1 MGKAPGNVKR
11 KGKAGEAATYIS
23 RTKAV
28 KKLQV
33 SLSQFRQ
40 LCILKGIYPREP
52 QSRKKAQQGN
62 TQVKTLYY
70 KKDIRFLLHE
80 PILWK
85 IRAYKAYLKKLKKAL
100 DKSDKLKVKR
110 LQDTKPIYTLDHIIK
125 ERYPTFIDAVADLE
139 DPLCM
144 CFMYSHFPK
153 SIRQHYN
160 IVGLAHRLTVEF
172 MNYVI
177 HTKALRKVFVSIK
190 GYYYQAEI
198 LGQTVTWLVAH
209 PFGFDMPEDV
219 DFNVMVI
226 FTELYSTLL
235 GFINFRLYNLADLHY
250 PPRLKESQSYDST
263 GLDKGE
269 VHLDRLSALNGDLL
283 TVKPTVVEEPE
294 EETDQFTFSDEP
306 ADIEAAR
313 KEQDS
318 VVRLQKL
325 FSGLKFFLG
334 RECPRESL
342 SFVIRCC
349 GGCVSWDQSVYI
361 NSTYKESD
369 ETITHQIT
377 DRPQSNNQ
385 YLSRYYIQPQWVY
398 DSINAR
404 RLLPV
409 DSYFPGAVLPPHLS
423 PFEGK
428 PGGYKPPEELA
439 LDKFKDGEKLS
450 SKPDQPT
457 AEEKALSQ
465 LNNNTVTSKAKS
477 SPGEVNKQN
486 KPGKNKKGKN
496 NKDKPQRIKGTKV
509 PIMEEKRLEEYW
521 ATESKKPDETLTK
534 EEVLAKMKV
543 NPGKLQTKVTGKAED
558 RNYREMQ
565 EMMIKKKYKR
575 MYTKMMQKRLQEKL
589 ELSKMRG
596 RRKRIDAKN
605 KIKKHVTELTT
616 Q

>member
-23 RTKAV
+23 RTRAV

-52 QSRKKAQQGN
+52 QSRKKAQHGN

-125 ERYPTFIDAVADLE
+125 ERYPTFIDAVGDLE

-144 CFMYSHFPK
+144 CFMYSAFPK
-153 SIRQHYN
+153 NIRQHYN
-160 IVGLAHRLTVEF
+160 IVGLTHKLTVEF

-198 LGQTVTWLVAH
+198 LGQTITWLVAH

-235 GFINFRLYNLADLHY
+235 GFINFRLYNLAGLHY
-250 PPRLKESQSYDST
+250 PPRLKESQNYEST

-269 VHLDRLSALNGDLL
+269 IHLDRLTALNGDLL
-283 TVKPTVVEEPE
+283 TIKSTEVVEPE
-294 EETDQFTFSDEP
+294 EETDQFNFSDEP

-325 FSGLKFFLG
+325 YSGIKFFLG

-342 SFVIRCC
+342 AFVIRSC
-349 GGCVSWDQSVYI
+349 GGEVSWDQSVYI
-361 NSTYKESD
+361 NSTYKEND

-377 DRPQSNNQ
+377 DRPQTKNQ

-409 DSYFPGAVLPPHLS
+409 EMYFPGAVLPPHLS

-428 PGGYKPPEELA
+428 LGGYKPPEELA
-439 LDKFKDGEKLS
+439 LDKFRDGERLSNKLD
-450 SKPDQPT
+450 PTT

-465 LNNNTVTSKAKS
+465 LNKNTVSLS
-477 SPGEVNKQN
+477 N
-486 KPGKNKKGKN
+486 KPKSGAVEENKNSKPAKKGKGN
-496 NKDKPQRIKGTKV
+496 KPQRIKGTKV
-509 PIMEEKRLEEYW
+509 PVMEEKRLEEYW
-521 ATESKKPDETLTK
+521 RTESKKPDETLTK
-534 EEVLAKMKV
+534 EEQLSKMKV
-543 NPGKLQTKVTGKAED
+543 NPGKLQSKVTGKAEEKH
-558 RNYREMQ
+558 YREMQ

-589 ELSKMRG
+589 EISKMRG

-605 KIKKHVTELTT
+605 KIKKHLTGSELTK
-616 Q
+616 